1 MSTTQAGKIKINSS
15 FKNNNLAFI
24 KKYELRKYSAT
35 ININGE
41 GDTPKINLKKKS
53 NKADFSREDFSSK
66 KTDSNY
72 SNSLSIKSK
81 NNSMGAIG
89 GGYNFG
95 YLNTKE
101 RRNNNPL
108 NPFRSDIY
116 KKKDKKQQKN
126 YTKASNINKTLIN
139 KIKNDNKKKKFHYK
153 FLQEIER

>member
-1 MSTTQAGKIKINSS
+1 
-15 FKNNNLAFI
+15 
-24 KKYELRKYSAT
+24 
-35 ININGE
+35 
-41 GDTPKINLKKKS
+41 
-53 NKADFSREDFSSK
+53 
-66 KTDSNY
+66 
-72 SNSLSIKSK
+72 
-81 NNSMGAIG
+81 MGAIG

-108 NPFRSDIY
+108 NPFRTDIY

-126 YTKASNINKTLIN
+126 YTKALNINKALIN